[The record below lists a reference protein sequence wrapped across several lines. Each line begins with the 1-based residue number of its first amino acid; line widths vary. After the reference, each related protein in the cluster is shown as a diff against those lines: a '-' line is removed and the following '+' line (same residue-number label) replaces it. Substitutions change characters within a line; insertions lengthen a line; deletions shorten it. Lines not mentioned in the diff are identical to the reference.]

1 VNQATHSVGKMCR
14 VLQVSRSGFYAWLG
28 RPMCQ
33 RRRFDLVL
41 TGKIAAIEV
50 AQPLTQALKV

>member
-1 VNQATHSVGKMCR
+1 
-14 VLQVSRSGFYAWLG
+14 
-28 RPMCQ
+28 MCQ